1 MADQDAIQV
10 LSDDLSA
17 RIGEMQREI
26 AESIL
31 GMVQGKSNP
40 ESI

>member
-17 RIGEMQREI
+17 RIGLMQRDV

-31 GMVQGKSNP
+31 GIVKDK
-40 ESI
+40 